1 MQHLLPDLAR
11 HKRIQIMTP
20 QEEGD
25 WGAARDREARSRASL
40 LSKTAPS
47 SIGTA
52 NDGVGGN
59 EGPVLPRRGE
69 HPGSRLMT
77 ADSDTGTAGRLSR
90 PVSRGTNGMVK
101 GYRVPRDY
109 SEVAAFQYPRLN
121 QCPCRSIIRTV
132 CSLQRASPSK
142 CVGAACFITA
152 HRSA

>member
-47 SIGTA
+47 GIGAA
-52 NDGVGGN
+52 NDGVG

-142 CVGAACFITA
+142 CVGAACFITV